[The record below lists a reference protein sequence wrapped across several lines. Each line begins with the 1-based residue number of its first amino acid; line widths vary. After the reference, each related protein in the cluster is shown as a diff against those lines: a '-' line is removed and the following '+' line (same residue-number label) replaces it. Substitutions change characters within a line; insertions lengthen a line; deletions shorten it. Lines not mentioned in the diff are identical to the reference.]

1 MSKNITKEVKLI
13 DSAIF
18 LSLEDSAE
26 LWAKKIIGFQNY
38 NRKDESKT
46 IVEKGYDV
54 KQVALWLE
62 SRYIDMAM
70 RGER

>member
-1 MSKNITKEVKLI
+1 MG
-13 DSAIF
+13 
-18 LSLEDSAE
+18 
-26 LWAKKIIGFQNY
+26 KKIIGFQNY